1 MLSHRAPTAHDER
14 LAAGHHARLASPEQ
28 ERADDEELEASLR
41 ATWLPQMPIREANAF
56 TLHGV
61 QETVGCALE
70 QRGFESGQQLAVHT
84 TGLQR

>member
-1 MLSHRAPTAHDER
+1 MNI
-14 LAAGHHARLASPEQ
+14 AAVTGIAADCDAGLASPEQ
-28 ERADDEELEASLR
+28 ERTDDEELEGSLR
-41 ATWLPQMPIREANAF
+41 ATWLPQIPIREANAF